1 MHRTPDRLAAT
12 SVPIHPDIAARWS
25 PRAFDPNAELPHE
38 DLTALLEAA
47 RWAATWGGRQPVR
60 FVVGLRGDETFITLS
75 GLLRRGNSYAHAAS
89 ALILLCSD
97 EGPDEKTALYSKVDA
112 GSAMANLS
120 VEAVSRGLIVHPMAG
135 FDVPGAAAAPTV
147 LLISESGQTDR
158 NGDNAVAGKVGNM
171 RQLAEYLSG
180 KKVDSLRYD
189 KVGTGKTGVGP
200 HAQNLR
206 DVGSAVYT
214 AGAKAA
220 VKFLSEQKGTD
231 TARISVYGLGEG
243 TVHALALATD
253 TSPGAPKIHSLALLQ
268 PLAGRYLDVITNRV
282 RASVDAD
289 VKAGAKTREQA
300 DQVLKEW
307 TDAVASTRAT
317 GTPPAKLPEGL
328 SAILNPA
335 NAKAVLEADAI
346 DPLALA
352 AKLPNGTPV
361 LLTCSDSDVQAFCD
375 AEQPLIAALAHTAL
389 TVVPLKGVSHVLRD
403 DPTDNVANYA
413 NKAPLSP
420 QLTGAL
426 DGFVGK

>member
-1 MHRTPDRLAAT
+1 LAVLA
-12 SVPIHPDIAARWS
+12 VAACSSS
-25 PRAFDPNAELPHE
+25 PRTDWVDE
-38 DLTALLEAA
+38 DVSFVADGLTIH
-47 RWAATWGGRQPVR
+47 G
-60 FVVGLRGDETFITLS
+60 
-75 GLLRRGNSYAHAAS
+75 SYRH
-89 ALILLCSD
+89 
-97 EGPDEKTALYSKVDA
+97 
-112 GSAMANLS
+112 
-120 VEAVSRGLIVHPMAG
+120 
-135 FDVPGAAAAPTV
+135 VPGAAAAPSV
-147 LLISESGQTDR
+147 LMISESGQTDR

-180 KKVDSLRYD
+180 KNVDSLRYD
-189 KVGTGKTGVGP
+189 KVGTGKTGLGP
-200 HAQNLR
+200 HAKNLR

-231 TARISVYGLGEG
+231 TSRISVYGLGEG

-253 TSPGAPKIHSLALLQ
+253 TSEGAPKVHSLALLQ

-282 RASVDAD
+282 RSSVDAD
-289 VKAGAKTREQA
+289 VKAGAKTRQQA
-300 DQVLKEW
+300 DQVLADW
-307 TDAVASTRAT
+307 NAAVATTRAS
-317 GTPPAKLPEGL
+317 GMPPAKLPEGL
-328 SAILNPA
+328 SAILNPG

-352 AKLPNGTPV
+352 AKVPNGTPV

-403 DPTDNVANYA
+403 DPSDNVANYA

-420 QLTGAL
+420 QLTSAL
-426 DGFVGK
+426 DGFVGR